1 MNENSTSSYIV
12 IFFTYKST
20 AKQQNKRKIG
30 SVTTKKKTKQKTVD
44 LVKRIVPR
52 GGPPLRGGLAR
63 GVKQVSFEL
72 TLT

>member
-20 AKQQNKRKIG
+20 AKQQNEENIG
-30 SVTTKKKTKQKTVD
+30 SVTTKKKQNKKTVD

-52 GGPPLRGGLAR
+52 GVHPLRGGLAR